1 MKFSKLMSSKVHI
14 IGINGIGMSALA
26 IYLKKN
32 NIDVTGS
39 DIAYNSSTINLEKY
53 KIKVFIGHKIS
64 NIKDRDIIFYSS
76 AIKNNPEIREAKKNN
91 IPCYNR
97 SKLLQL
103 ICKDK
108 FTIVVSGSHG
118 KTSTTSIL
126 GHLLVSAGLNP
137 TIISGGIMQNYG
149 QNIYLTNSKYVV
161 VEADESDGTIF
172 KLSPRY
178 LLYLNVDR
186 EHIDFYKS
194 YSNLKSKIKKYIL
207 SQSQKNVM
215 VFVNNDDNFLSSL
228 KKYSKNI
235 KTYGS
240 NVSNTKSNYSYKLIS
255 LTNNKST
262 FNLYKSK
269 NILSKNLSTN
279 LLGRHNVSNITA
291 ALSIIDHLGYKIKKS
306 HILNFKGTKRR
317 MNILGKIKKTLF
329 IDDYAHHPTEIEK
342 LINISSLYKK
352 KYIYI
357 VLEPHRYSR
366 LNDLY
371 DEYLSVLKNIN
382 NLIIL
387 KTYEAGENY
396 KKGMKNSKNLVNDL
410 NVLNNQNT
418 KYVANYNDL
427 FNLLDQFVLN
437 KSESIIISA
446 GAGDISNQIRFF
458 YESRK

>member
-1 MKFSKLMSSKVHI
+1 MKFSELASNKVHI

-32 NIDVTGS
+32 NINVTGS
-39 DIAYNSSTINLEKY
+39 DIAHNANTVNLEKY
-53 KIKVFIGHKIS
+53 KIPVFIGHKSS

-76 AIKNNPEIREAKKNN
+76 AIKNNPEIKEAKKNK

-126 GHLLVSAGLNP
+126 GHLLVRAGLNP
-137 TIISGGIMQNYG
+137 TIISGGIMQNFG
-149 QNIYLTNSKYVV
+149 QNIYLTDSNYVV
-161 VEADESDGTIF
+161 VEADESDGTVF

-178 LLYLNVDR
+178 LLFLNVDR

-194 YSNLKSKIKKYIL
+194 YSNFKSKIKKYIL
-207 SQSQKNVM
+207 GQIKKDVKI
-215 VFVNNDDNFLSSL
+215 FINNDDNFLFSL
-228 KKYSKNI
+228 KKYSKNL
-235 KTYGS
+235 KTFGS
-240 NVSNTKSNYSYKLIS
+240 NKNANYSYKLIKLSDKKSSFQIYKGKKIISNS
-255 LTNNKST
+255 LT
-262 FNLYKSK
+262 
-269 NILSKNLSTN
+269 TN
-279 LLGRHNVSNITA
+279 LLGEHNVKNLTA
-291 ALSIIDHLGYKIKKS
+291 VLSIIDDLGYEIKKS
-306 HILNFKGTKRR
+306 HILDFKGTKRR
-317 MNILGKIKKTLF
+317 MNILGKLKKTTF
-329 IDDYAHHPTEIEK
+329 IDDYAHHPTEIDK
-342 LINISSLYKK
+342 LINIISLYKK
-352 KYIYI
+352 KI
-357 VLEPHRYSR
+357 VILIIEPHRYSR

-371 DEYLSVLKNIN
+371 NEYLHVLSNTN

-387 KTYEAGENY
+387 KTYEAGESY

-410 NVLNNQNT
+410 NVSNNQKT
-418 KYVANYNDL
+418 RYIDNYRDL

-437 KSESIIISA
+437 KSESIVITA

-458 YESRK
+458 YDSRK

>member
-1 MKFSKLMSSKVHI
+1 MKFSELASNKVHI

-32 NIDVTGS
+32 SINVTGS
-39 DIAYNSSTINLEKY
+39 DIAHNANTVILEKY
-53 KIKVFIGHKIS
+53 KIPVFIGHKSS

-76 AIKNNPEIREAKKNN
+76 AIKNNPEIKEAKKNK

-126 GHLLVSAGLNP
+126 GHLLVRAGLNP
-137 TIISGGIMQNYG
+137 TIISGGIMQNFG
-149 QNIYLTNSKYVV
+149 QNIYLTDSNYVV
-161 VEADESDGTIF
+161 VEADESDGTVF

-178 LLYLNVDR
+178 LLFLNVDR

-194 YSNLKSKIKKYIL
+194 YSNFKSKIKNYIL
-207 SQSQKNVM
+207 SQIKKDVKI
-215 VFVNNDDNFLSSL
+215 FINNDDNFLFSL
-228 KKYSKNI
+228 KKYSKNL
-235 KTYGS
+235 KTFGS
-240 NVSNTKSNYSYKLIS
+240 NKNANYSYKLIKLSDKKSSFQIYKGKKIISKS
-255 LTNNKST
+255 LT
-262 FNLYKSK
+262 
-269 NILSKNLSTN
+269 TN
-279 LLGRHNVSNITA
+279 LLGEHNVQNLTA
-291 ALSIIDHLGYKIKKS
+291 VLSIIDDLGYEIKKS
-306 HILNFKGTKRR
+306 HILDFKGTKRR
-317 MNILGKIKKTLF
+317 MNILGKLKKTTF
-329 IDDYAHHPTEIEK
+329 IDDYAHHPTEIDK
-342 LINISSLYKK
+342 LINIISLYKK
-352 KYIYI
+352 KI
-357 VLEPHRYSR
+357 VILIIEPHRYSR

-371 DEYLSVLKNIN
+371 KEYLHVLRNTN

-387 KTYEAGENY
+387 KTYEAGESY

-410 NVLNNQNT
+410 NVSNNQKT
-418 KYVANYNDL
+418 RYIDNYSDL

-437 KSESIIISA
+437 KSESIVITA

-458 YESRK
+458 YDSRK

>member
-1 MKFSKLMSSKVHI
+1 MKFSELASNKVHI

-32 NIDVTGS
+32 NINVTGS
-39 DIAYNSSTINLEKY
+39 DIAHNANTVILEKY
-53 KIKVFIGHKIS
+53 KIPVFIGHKSS

-76 AIKNNPEIREAKKNN
+76 AIKNNPEIKEAKKNK

-126 GHLLVSAGLNP
+126 GHLLVRAGLNP
-137 TIISGGIMQNYG
+137 TIISGGIMQNFG
-149 QNIYLTNSKYVV
+149 QNIYLTDSNYVV
-161 VEADESDGTIF
+161 VEADESDGTVF

-178 LLYLNVDR
+178 LLFLNVDR

-194 YSNLKSKIKKYIL
+194 YSNFKSKIKNYIL
-207 SQSQKNVM
+207 SQIKKDVKI
-215 VFVNNDDNFLSSL
+215 FINNDDNFLFSL
-228 KKYSKNI
+228 KKYSKNL
-235 KTYGS
+235 KTFG
-240 NVSNTKSNYSYKLIS
+240 SNTKADYSYKLKELSDKKSSFQIYKGKKIISNS
-255 LTNNKST
+255 LT
-262 FNLYKSK
+262 
-269 NILSKNLSTN
+269 TN
-279 LLGRHNVSNITA
+279 LLGEHNVQNLTA
-291 ALSIIDHLGYKIKKS
+291 VLSIIDDLGYEIKKS
-306 HILNFKGTKRR
+306 HILDFKGTKRR
-317 MNILGKIKKTLF
+317 MNILGKLKKTTF
-329 IDDYAHHPTEIEK
+329 IDDYAHHPTEIDK
-342 LINISSLYKK
+342 LINIISLYKK
-352 KYIYI
+352 KI
-357 VLEPHRYSR
+357 VILIIEPHRYSR

-371 DEYLSVLKNIN
+371 KEYLHVLRNTN

-387 KTYEAGENY
+387 KTYEAGESY

-410 NVLNNQNT
+410 NVSNNQKT
-418 KYVANYNDL
+418 RYIDNYSDL

-437 KSESIIISA
+437 KSESIVITA

-458 YESRK
+458 YDSRK